1 MPVTQDQVGQSVK
14 EILETLG
21 SPTNEAQAQALQA
34 FTDGE
39 VEKVKMLSLG
49 SPTDEYLKCLG
60 YLVSAPKLTPGTL
73 TLLTESARAAIAWKS
88 DKELKALSNKL
99 VSLLQ

>member
-1 MPVTQDQVGQSVK
+1 MSVTQEKVGQSVQ
-14 EILETLG
+14 EILDTLG
-21 SPTNEAQAQALQA
+21 SPTNEVQSQALQA

-39 VEKVKMLSLG
+39 AEKVKMLALG
-49 SPTDEYLKCLG
+49 DPTDEYLKCLG
-60 YLVSAPKLTPGTL
+60 YLVSAPKLSPGTL